1 METIIYIN
9 AYAAVG
15 ILVVWFVLGVLALF
29 AWHFG
34 KLVWRRVI
42 RVYHITVIGY
52 WLERLEKGGWREFQK
67 AEQEDKSRK
76 QGAHHDR

>member
-15 ILVVWFVLGVLALF
+15 ILVVWFVLGVLAMF
-29 AWHFG
+29 ARYFG
-34 KLVWRRVI
+34 QLIWRRVT
-42 RVYHITVIGY
+42 RVYHITVIDY
-52 WLERLEKGGWREFQK
+52 WLDRLEKGGWREFQK

-76 QGAHHDR
+76 QGANHD

>member
-15 ILVVWFVLGVLALF
+15 ILVVWFVLGVLAMF
-29 AWHFG
+29 ARYFG
-34 KLVWRRVI
+34 QLVWRRVI

-76 QGAHHDR
+76 

>member
-76 QGAHHDR
+76 QGGKP

>member
-76 QGAHHDR
+76 QGGST

>member
-34 KLVWRRVI
+34 KLVWRRVT
-42 RVYHITVIGY
+42 RVYHIVVIGY

-76 QGAHHDR
+76 QGGAT